1 MFRSGFLCNYCL
13 MHWILSLLF
22 LLAAPQVMAAETRYV
37 TDSVSFSLREAPN
50 KGAKFLNGIDSS
62 TQVEVLETQAETGYS
77 RVKTPEG
84 QVGYIES
91 RRLQKQPT
99 AKLLLEEANRKLAQY
114 QSGKPQ
120 EAVSDDY
127 EMLRYE
133 YTRLEAERNR
143 LQKELDAIQRT
154 SANAMQIAM
163 ERNDLRK
170 ELADISREKAQLEQ
184 QYRESNNGSE
194 QRWFIIGAGVLFA
207 GALLGF
213 LLPYVRISR
222 QKSYP
227 TL

>member
-1 MFRSGFLCNYCL
+1 
-13 MHWILSLLF
+13 
-22 LLAAPQVMAAETRYV
+22 MAADTRYV

-50 KGAKFLNGIDSS
+50 KGAKFLAGVDSS
-62 TQVEVLETQAETGYS
+62 TQVEVLDTQSETGYS
-77 RVKTPEG
+77 KVRTPEG
-84 QVGYIES
+84 QVGYIET

-99 AKLLLEEANRKLAQY
+99 AKLLLEDANRKLAEY
-114 QSGKPQ
+114 QSGKTPAGG
-120 EAVSDDY
+120 AVSDDY
-127 EMLRYE
+127 EVLRYE
-133 YTRLEAERNR
+133 YIRLESERNR

-170 ELADISREKAQLEQ
+170 EVADLSRENAQLEQ
-184 QYRESNNGSE
+184 QYRETSNGSE

-207 GALLGF
+207 GTLLGF

>member
-1 MFRSGFLCNYCL
+1 MPL
-13 MHWILSLLF
+13 LLF
-22 LLAAPQVMAAETRYV
+22 LALCLLFPALGGAADTRYV
-37 TDSVSFSLREAPN
+37 TDIVSFSLREAPN
-50 KGAKFLNGIDSS
+50 KGAKFISGIDSG
-62 TQVEVLETQAETGYS
+62 TQVEVLETQSETGYS
-77 RVKTPEG
+77 RVKTQEG

-99 AKLLLEEANRKLAQY
+99 AKLLLEDANRKLAEF
-114 QSGKPQ
+114 QSGKVPAGA
-120 EAVSDDY
+120 AVSDDY
-127 EMLRYE
+127 EVLRYE
-133 YTRLEAERNR
+133 YTRLEVERNR
-143 LQKELDAIQRT
+143 LQKELDAIGRT

-170 ELADISREKAQLEQ
+170 ELAELSREKARLEQ
-184 QYRESNNGSE
+184 QHLEGSNGRE

-213 LLPYVRISR
+213 LLPYVRLSK